1 MQRGIL
7 RLARFMAIV
16 GGIVL
21 SALILII
28 CVSIL
33 GRTLNTILHLDWVV
47 SAMPGLSASLLD
59 LGVGSVRGDFELVEA
74 GMAFAIFA
82 FLPLTQVT
90 AGHATVDIFTSWV
103 PKGALR
109 WMRAVIEVMF
119 AIALL
124 VIAFQLFEGLRSKIS
139 SGQTT
144 LLLEFPV
151 WWSYA
156 GSVVGATVAAGVAVF
171 MAWTRIVEAVTG
183 RVLIADDLGTEL

>member
-1 MQRGIL
+1 
-7 RLARFMAIV
+7 
-16 GGIVL
+16 
-21 SALILII
+21 
-28 CVSIL
+28 
-33 GRTLNTILHLDWVV
+33 
-47 SAMPGLSASLLD
+47 
-59 LGVGSVRGDFELVEA
+59 
-74 GMAFAIFA
+74 
-82 FLPLTQVT
+82 
-90 AGHATVDIFTSWV
+90 
-103 PKGALR
+103 
-109 WMRAVIEVMF
+109 MRAVIEVMF